1 MYCDLREVYWWNG
14 MLKDIA
20 EFVDNY
26 PNFQQVKVE
35 HQKLEDL
42 VEVHPV
48 FHVSLLK
55 KCIGDPSAVV
65 PLECVGV
72 KESLS
77 NEKVPI
83 EIIDRQVWKLRTKEV
98 SSIKVLRRN
107 QLLEG
112 AT

>member
-1 MYCDLREVYWWNG
+1 M
-14 MLKDIA
+14 
-20 EFVDNY
+20 
-26 PNFQQVKVE
+26 
-35 HQKLEDL
+35 
-42 VEVHPV
+42 

-55 KCIGDPSAVV
+55 KYIGDPSTVV
-65 PLECVGV
+65 PLKSVGV
-72 KESLS
+72 KESMS